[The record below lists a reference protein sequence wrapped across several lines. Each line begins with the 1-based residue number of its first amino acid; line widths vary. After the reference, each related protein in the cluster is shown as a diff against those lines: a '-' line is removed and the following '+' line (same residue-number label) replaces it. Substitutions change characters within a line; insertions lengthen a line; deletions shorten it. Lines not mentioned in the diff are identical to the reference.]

1 LSADFLTQLEIKID
15 TLIAKVQT
23 LKEEKAKLAEEVE
36 LEKGKNRDAESGTQA
51 LANECESLRKS
62 NEEKQNKLDSAAEK
76 IQGLLS
82 KLESVA

>member
-1 LSADFLTQLEIKID
+1 LSADFLTQLELKID
-15 TLIAKVQT
+15 TLISKLQT
-23 LKEEKAKLAEEVE
+23 LKEEKTRLAEEVE
-36 LEKGKNRDAESGTQA
+36 LEKRKNRDAESGSQV
-51 LANECESLRKS
+51 LVNECESLKKS

>member
-1 LSADFLTQLEIKID
+1 LSADFLTQLELKID
-15 TLIAKVQT
+15 TLISKIQT
-23 LKEEKAKLAEEVE
+23 LKEEKNRLSEEVE
-36 LEKGKNRDAESGTQA
+36 NERKKSRDAESGAQA

-62 NEEKQNKLDSAAEK
+62 NGEKQNKLDNAAEK